1 MIIESIVPQSAGS
14 LSVAVLALMMLI
26 VQITFFFRKPRSG
39 WYIWGAATS
48 FASMIYAIGIFL
60 EYNTPAGSFNR
71 FAGLLEFTA
80 LILLVHCFYGFTLTY
95 LQMPQR
101 RYHLWAGCFHIFV
114 LIIMWST
121 NLIVADNFAA
131 RTFIWLARPFI
142 EPEVGALG
150 PAFEA
155 YVIVA
160 GIGVIIL
167 WLKAKGLT
175 TRQRVLYLSGI
186 IFWFALGIH
195 DGLASFGVP
204 TVQYLMEY
212 GFLVFAI
219 IVDWGVFHNYIDI
232 SAEDKYRVITEFA
245 NDAIMVIQDGKTIFG
260 NPACNRLIGHPVTDT
275 AVEDLIKIIVPED
288 RKKMLKHKDDL
299 LSVNF
304 SDSLQVR
311 IKRDDSEEKNVEIRL
326 SSISYRNKP
335 AAMAVIRDIT
345 ERIRNENTYRETEEK
360 LIRLKKMES
369 LGLLAGGVAH
379 DLNNVLA
386 GIVSYPDILLM
397 TMPEDSKL
405 RKPIET
411 MQQSGLKA
419 AAIVQDLLTVA
430 RGVAITKEPFK
441 LNDLI
446 IEYLESPEYKKLLQ
460 YHPQVTVKEELDP
473 ELLNIK
479 GSTDHVR
486 KVLMN
491 LISNAAEA
499 IEGKG
504 TVVVATMNRYI
515 DKPLSGC
522 DDISIGEY
530 AVLVIAD
537 SGRGISPDDINRIFE
552 PFYTKKIMGRSG
564 TGLGLTVVWNIMQDH
579 DGCITV
585 TSDKEGTR
593 FELYFPITREKAANK
608 VSVPLMEL
616 YGNEETI
623 LVIDDVQSQREIS
636 CGMLET
642 LHYKALSVSGG
653 EEAVEYLKDH
663 TVDLLL
669 LDMIMDPGING
680 RETYARIKKIHP
692 QQKAII
698 FSGFA
703 ETEQVKETQRL
714 GAGRYIKK
722 PLILEELGLAVK
734 EELKK

>member
-14 LSVAVLALMMLI
+14 LSVAVLAFLMLI

-39 WYIWGAATS
+39 WYIWGAAIS

-60 EYNTPAGSFNR
+60 EYNTTAGSLNR

-80 LILLVHCFYGFTLTY
+80 LLLLVHCFYGFTLTY
-95 LQMPQR
+95 LGMPQR
-101 RYHLWAGCFHIFV
+101 RYHLWAGCFHVFV
-114 LIIMWST
+114 LIILWST
-121 NLIVADNFAA
+121 NLIVSDSFAVRNFL
-131 RTFIWLARPFI
+131 WLARPFI

-155 YVIVA
+155 YIMLA
-160 GIGVIIL
+160 AIGVIIL
-167 WLKAKGLT
+167 WLKAKSLT

-186 IFWFALGIH
+186 IFWYALGIH
-195 DGLASFGVP
+195 DGLASLGVP

-260 NPACNRLIGHPVTDT
+260 NPACSRLIGHPVTDT
-275 AVEDLIKIIVPED
+275 AVEELIKIIVPED
-288 RKKMLKHKDDL
+288 RKKILKHKDNL

-430 RGVAITKEPFK
+430 RGVAINKEPFK

-446 IEYLESPEYKKLLQ
+446 SEYLKSPEYKKLLQ

-522 DDISIGEY
+522 NDISIGEY
-530 AVLVIAD
+530 AVLVIED

-579 DGCITV
+579 DGCINV
-585 TSDKEGTR
+585 TSGKEGTR
-593 FELYFPITREKAANK
+593 FELYFPITREKAADK
-608 VSVPLMEL
+608 VSVPLGKL
-616 YGNEETI
+616 YGNGETV

-653 EEAVEYLKDH
+653 EEAVEYLKEH

-722 PLILEELGLAVK
+722 PLILEELGLAIK
-734 EELKK
+734 EELRK

>member
-1 MIIESIVPQSAGS
+1 MTLRKESAMKIP
-14 LSVAVLALMMLI
+14 
-26 VQITFFFRKPRSG
+26 
-39 WYIWGAATS
+39 
-48 FASMIYAIGIFL
+48 IGKL
-60 EYNTPAGSFNR
+60 
-71 FAGLLEFTA
+71 
-80 LILLVHCFYGFTLTY
+80 
-95 LQMPQR
+95 
-101 RYHLWAGCFHIFV
+101 
-114 LIIMWST
+114 
-121 NLIVADNFAA
+121 
-131 RTFIWLARPFI
+131 
-142 EPEVGALG
+142 
-150 PAFEA
+150 
-155 YVIVA
+155 
-160 GIGVIIL
+160 
-167 WLKAKGLT
+167 
-175 TRQRVLYLSGI
+175 
-186 IFWFALGIH
+186 
-195 DGLASFGVP
+195 
-204 TVQYLMEY
+204 
-212 GFLVFAI
+212 
-219 IVDWGVFHNYIDI
+219 
-232 SAEDKYRVITEFA
+232 
-245 NDAIMVIQDGKTIFG
+245 
-260 NPACNRLIGHPVTDT
+260 
-275 AVEDLIKIIVPED
+275 
-288 RKKMLKHKDDL
+288 
-299 LSVNF
+299 
-304 SDSLQVR
+304 
-311 IKRDDSEEKNVEIRL
+311 
-326 SSISYRNKP
+326 NK
-335 AAMAVIRDIT
+335 
-345 ERIRNENTYRETEEK
+345 K

-430 RGVAITKEPFK
+430 RGVAINKEPFK

-446 IEYLESPEYKKLLQ
+446 SEYLKSPEYKKLLQ

-522 DDISIGEY
+522 NDISIGEY
-530 AVLVIAD
+530 AVLVIED

-579 DGCITV
+579 DGCINV
-585 TSDKEGTR
+585 TSGREGTR
-593 FELYFPITREKAANK
+593 FELYFPITREKAADK
-608 VSVPLMEL
+608 VSVPLGKL
-616 YGNEETI
+616 YGNGETV

-653 EEAVEYLKDH
+653 EEAVEYLKEH

-722 PLILEELGLAVK
+722 PLILEELGLAIK
-734 EELKK
+734 EELRK